1 MLMAIK
7 RILKSMLAMMTRCR
21 LTMPLQ
27 VVNQTGVVR
36 LVRLVRLKDNLD
48 WLDKNHKNQFV
59 AIHDKSFLDKDIEV
73 ENFKKT
79 GDKRL

>member
-1 MLMAIK
+1 MLMTIK

-21 LTMPLQ
+21 LTIPLQ
-27 VVNQTGVVR
+27 MVNETGVER

-59 AIHDKSFLDKDIEV
+59 AIQDKSF
-73 ENFKKT
+73 F
-79 GDKRL
+79 G